1 MLFTTLRL
9 SFREL
14 ESKSRIDSSTAKTF
28 IVIGLAVINSSRV
41 LCQKIVDKIIE
52 EIESNYPVEI
62 YQINEIE

>member
-1 MLFTTLRL
+1 MLNQ
-9 SFREL
+9 
-14 ESKSRIDSSTAKTF
+14 A
-28 IVIGLAVINSSRV
+28 VIGLAVVNSSRV